1 MRKFIRIVLGIAL
14 VGAASYFLFWKSN
27 SFSYKMPNLGL
38 SENNIVSMAS
48 TTVGN
53 IKNKAV
59 NTFSGITDQLRTK
72 TGEIVSSSIDK
83 AKKYVFDVFKQG
95 VEDGVN
101 KLGEKAGITSVNIN
115 SADTVTDNPI
125 IYSVKKGIN
134 ASFSIRN
141 SEEDTLKYKVDWLD
155 GNSSSGELAKKDQS
169 VVLNHKWT
177 NAGEYL
183 INFNITDSVG
193 TKIYKVSIS
202 VLN

>member
-1 MRKFIRIVLGIAL
+1 MGKFIRIVLGIVL
-14 VGAASYFLFWKSN
+14 IGAASYFLFWKSN